1 MGKRWSE
8 RVSFGM
14 ERSDGRTVAMAWLS
28 SFAWRTA
35 LSHPPSENERAIL
48 DRTLQR
54 PLATY
59 TQEKDA
65 AKKLASV
72 GDLPKAP
79 GLDDTQLA
87 AWTAVANVLLN
98 LNETISN

>member
-1 MGKRWSE
+1 MRRNSE
-8 RVSFGM
+8 PK
-14 ERSDGRTVAMAWLS
+14 TC
-28 SFAWRTA
+28 A
-35 LSHPPSENERAIL
+35 LSLVRPLRESERAIL

-54 PLATY
+54 QLATY
-59 TQEKDA
+59 SQDKEA

-79 GLDDTQLA
+79 GLDATQLA